1 MLATLSF
8 VAFAD
13 FGDFGGDNDYGG
25 SDWGGDWGGCAG
37 NILQMVACGHFVRSF
52 TSEGYCPFVII
63 DNL

>member
-1 MLATLSF
+1 MLVLATLSF

-52 TSEGYCPFVII
+52 TS
-63 DNL
+63 

>member
-13 FGDFGGDNDYGG
+13 FGDFGWDNDYGG

-52 TSEGYCPFVII
+52 TS
-63 DNL
+63 

>member
-25 SDWGGDWGGCAG
+25 SDWGGCAG

-52 TSEGYCPFVII
+52 TS
-63 DNL
+63 